1 MMDYKNINEM
11 TVEKYKDI
19 LDSNDLRYWTYYDL
33 EKFLKKNNFYNNN
46 WDNILKSKDKVNI
59 LYNLYYLINKEY
71 IN

>member
-19 LDSNDLRYWTYYDL
+19 LDSNDLRYWTYNDL
-33 EKFLKKNNFYNNN
+33 EQFLKKNNFYNNN
-46 WDNILKSKDKVNI
+46 WDNILKSKDKINI